1 VEPVGYRNQ
10 LISWATTTRQFQSSA
25 ACADGMAEMSPVAAN
40 AATARAIVIRFVEI
54 LMSPLHSRRRGRAP
68 SPDLCSTVKYSGR
81 PIRHSPWRRFCDLR
95 RTRRPRNE
103 RCEPGCELH
112 ASLLVHSLSGGEVLS
127 QGERSSTLCAP
138 GNMPDAQRLAIP
150 LADHLPRTPDHAVPV
165 HQMR

>member
-1 VEPVGYRNQ
+1 MEPVGYRNQ
-10 LISWATTTRQFQSSA
+10 LISWATTTRQFQSAA
-25 ACADGMAEMSPVAAN
+25 ACADGMAEIPPVTAN
-40 AATARAIVIRFVEI
+40 AATARAIVIRFVEV

-68 SPDLCSTVKYSGR
+68 SPNPCLAVKYSGQ
-81 PIRHSPWRRFCDLR
+81 PIRRSPWRRFCDLR

-127 QGERSSTLCAP
+127 RSERSSTLRAP
-138 GNMPDAQRLAIP
+138 GNMPDIQRSAIP
-150 LADHLPRTPDHAVPV
+150 LTDHLPRTPDHAVPV